1 MTARLMNP
9 VPLRRL
15 RALPFAALLTLA
27 ACATTPSATTAG
39 GAFTA
44 GEQATVSGSIVSV
57 DTTPWT
63 YDGSAVVKIA
73 SANGQVDVHLPAR
86 WNLCK
91 APPPDD
97 VQSLKAGD
105 RVQATGTVTE
115 DGALVV
121 CESADHVLRKLP

>member
-1 MTARLMNP
+1 MTARLINP
-9 VPLRRL
+9 VPLRSL
-15 RALPFAALLTLA
+15 RALPFAALLALT

-44 GEQATVSGSIVSV
+44 GEQVTVSGSIVSV

-121 CESADHVLRKLP
+121 CESADHVLRKAP

>member
-1 MTARLMNP
+1 MNLLRLPVARGL
-9 VPLRRL
+9 
-15 RALPFAALLTLA
+15 ATLA
-27 ACATTPSATTAG
+27 ATVVLAACTTTPTTSSPTLAAG
-39 GAFTA
+39 Q
-44 GEQATVSGSIVSV
+44 QATVTGSIVSV

-73 SANGQVDVHLPAR
+73 ATNGQVDVHLPAR

-105 RVQATGTVTE
+105 RVQATGTVTD

-121 CESADHVLRKLP
+121 CERAEHGLRRAP

>member
-1 MTARLMNP
+1 MNLLRLP
-9 VPLRRL
+9 VAHGL
-15 RALPFAALLTLA
+15 ATLA
-27 ACATTPSATTAG
+27 ATVVLAACTTTPTTSSPTLAAG
-39 GAFTA
+39 Q
-44 GEQATVSGSIVSV
+44 QATVTGSIVSV

-73 SANGQVDVHLPAR
+73 ATNGQVDVHLPAR

-105 RVQATGTVTE
+105 RVQATGTVTD

-121 CESADHVLRKLP
+121 CERAEHGLRRAP

>member
-1 MTARLMNP
+1 MNLLRLPVARGL
-9 VPLRRL
+9 
-15 RALPFAALLTLA
+15 ATLA
-27 ACATTPSATTAG
+27 AAVMLAACTTTPTASSPTL
-39 GAFTA
+39 AA
-44 GEQATVSGSIVSV
+44 GPQATVTGTLVSV

-73 SANGQVDVHLPAR
+73 ATNGQVDVHLPAR

-105 RVQATGTVTE
+105 RVQATGTVTD

-121 CESADHVLRKLP
+121 CERAEHGLRKTP